1 MINKNTS
8 NLKVSFFVIIALVL
22 LLILV
27 LFVFF
32 LKIGWEFNSLQ
43 TAKRTLEMPT
53 VVQSDPLITPT
64 GPIVPPIESV
74 DPVLGQAD
82 APLTIIYFSDF
93 ACPYCKRMSEIFFRI
108 LKDYDGK
115 VKLVWKDLL
124 STPNS
129 LALHKAARCA
139 QLQNSFWEYNKK
151 LLEFKPTSGSL
162 VEQLTGYAADLGLDT
177 ASFLQCMGDPAIEG
191 VIFASTNQAIN
202 LGLSNTPAYFIGGEY
217 YDGFMD
223 YDDIKTIIE
232 KKLGLE
238 AESKEN

>member
-1 MINKNTS
+1 M
-8 NLKVSFFVIIALVL
+8 IIALVL

-93 ACPYCKRMSEIFFRI
+93 ACPYCKRMSEIF
-108 LKDYDGK
+108 
-115 VKLVWKDLL
+115 
-124 STPNS
+124 S
-129 LALHKAARCA
+129 
-139 QLQNSFWEYNKK
+139 
-151 LLEFKPTSGSL
+151 
-162 VEQLTGYAADLGLDT
+162 
-177 ASFLQCMGDPAIEG
+177 
-191 VIFASTNQAIN
+191 
-202 LGLSNTPAYFIGGEY
+202 
-217 YDGFMD
+217 
-223 YDDIKTIIE
+223 
-232 KKLGLE
+232 
-238 AESKEN
+238 ES